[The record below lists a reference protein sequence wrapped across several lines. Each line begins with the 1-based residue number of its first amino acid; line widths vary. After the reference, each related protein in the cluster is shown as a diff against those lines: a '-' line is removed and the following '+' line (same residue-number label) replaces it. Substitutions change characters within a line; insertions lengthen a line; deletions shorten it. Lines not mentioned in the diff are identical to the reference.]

1 MSIPEGYNFIKHL
14 VEQGRAIEVFEIIE
28 KLRKS
33 DADLQA
39 KLFESDRINRE
50 LLALS
55 NRQASTIR
63 SLTKAGDVMADFIN
77 PNPTAEMWGEEQ
89 AIKQAWENAK
99 EDTQS

>member
-1 MSIPEGYNFIKHL
+1 MIHHL
-14 VEQGRAIEVFEIIE
+14 LIFWQR
-28 KLRKS
+28 KLEDSYHENLR
-33 DADLQA
+33 LQT
-39 KLFESDRINRE
+39 KLEESDRINRE

-63 SLTKAGDVMADFIN
+63 SLTKAGDVMADFIS

>member
-1 MSIPEGYNFIKHL
+1 MSIPEGYNLIKHL

-63 SLTKAGDVMADFIN
+63 SLTKAGDEMAADLI
-77 PNPTAEMWGEEQ
+77 GEFGSYNSVNDWN
-89 AIKQAWENAK
+89 AAK

>member
-1 MSIPEGYNFIKHL
+1 MSIPEGYNLIKHL
-14 VEQGRAIEVFEIIE
+14 VEQGRAIEVFEIID

-55 NRQASTIR
+55 NRQSSTIR
-63 SLTKAGDVMADFIN
+63 SLTKAGDAMMGWIDHQHDDSGYKHS
-77 PNPTAEMWGEEQ
+77 E
-89 AIKQAWENAK
+89 AWEAAK
-99 EDTQS
+99 EGQQS